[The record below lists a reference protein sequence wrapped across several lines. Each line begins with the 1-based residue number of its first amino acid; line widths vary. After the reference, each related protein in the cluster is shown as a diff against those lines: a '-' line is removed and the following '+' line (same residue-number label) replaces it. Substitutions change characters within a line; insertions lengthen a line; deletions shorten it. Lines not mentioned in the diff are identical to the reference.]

1 MSQRLTDRSK
11 TVGPPSAPAVDL
23 QMKIAVDQKRDLRP
37 FHMKDFKQLKFVE
50 NIEKRYSL
58 GDVLGQGAFGTV
70 RLCRQVDT
78 GKQLAV
84 KIMRK
89 QAVR

>member
-1 MSQRLTDRSK
+1 MAND
-11 TVGPPSAPAVDL
+11 P
-23 QMKIAVDQKRDLRP
+23 KRDLRP

-50 NIEKRYSL
+50 SIEKRYIL
-58 GDVLGQGAFGTV
+58 GDVIGQGAFGTV

-89 QAVR
+89 

>member
-1 MSQRLTDRSK
+1 M
-11 TVGPPSAPAVDL
+11 
-23 QMKIAVDQKRDLRP
+23 RP
-37 FHMKDFKQLKFVE
+37 FHMKDFKQLKFVK
-50 NIEKRYSL
+50 NIENRYKL
-58 GDVLGQGAFGTV
+58 GKTVGQGAFGTV
-70 RLCRQVDT
+70 RLCQQVDT